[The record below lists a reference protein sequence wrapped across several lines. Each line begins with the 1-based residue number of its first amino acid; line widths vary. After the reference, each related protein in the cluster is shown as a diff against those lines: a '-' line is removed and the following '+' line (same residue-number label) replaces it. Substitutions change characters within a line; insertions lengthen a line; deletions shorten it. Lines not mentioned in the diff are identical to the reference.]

1 MRPNTLAGLD
11 SAEAARRLAGPGL
24 ALDFGAARVRVQ
36 SDVAELV
43 PLLQLLYATLP
54 VLEPAGCFDATVA
67 LMRVGGLRRWFNPQ
81 IQCVT
86 DGVQPFA
93 PFPADTHLPYLEWGM
108 NHALATRV
116 FHHLLLHAGVVA
128 RSDHRAV
135 ILPAVPGSGKSTL
148 TAALTLSGYR
158 LLSDEFG
165 VIDPRTGRLLPMV
178 RPIALKNASV
188 PVIRERGA
196 GAVLGP
202 VFPKTRKGDVAHLAP
217 DAASVAARHV
227 PATPALVVFPR
238 FIAGQPAS
246 LTPVDPGSAMT
257 RLAVNS
263 FNYEFLGL
271 QAFEQVAGLATTL
284 PCRQLVFGDLDAAI
298 ALIDEALDEAPAP
311 EAAGAV
317 DASAEAD
324 A

>member
-11 SAEAARRLAGPGL
+11 SAEVARRLAGPGL
-24 ALDFGAARVRVQ
+24 TLDFGAARVRVRA
-36 SDVAELV
+36 DVPGLIA
-43 PLLQLLYATLP
+43 PLRLLYAAFP
-54 VLEPAGCFDATVA
+54 VLEASGCFDATVT
-67 LMRVGGLRRWFNPQ
+67 LTQVDGMRRWFNPQ
-81 IQCVT
+81 IQCVI

-108 NHALATRV
+108 NHALATRL
-116 FHHLLLHAGVVA
+116 FHYLLLHAGVVA
-128 RSDHRAV
+128 RPDHRAV

-148 TAALTLSGYR
+148 TAALSLSGYR

-165 VIDPRTGRLLPMV
+165 VIDPRSGQLLPMV
-178 RPIALKNASV
+178 RPVALKNASV
-188 PVIRERGA
+188 PVIRGRSAE
-196 GAVLGP
+196 AVLGP

-217 DAASVAARHV
+217 DATSVAARHV

-263 FNYEFLGL
+263 FNYEFLGV
-271 QAFEQVAGLATTL
+271 QAFEQVARLATTL

-298 ALIDEALDEAPAP
+298 ALIDQALDEAPLPSAVAEVP
-311 EAAGAV
+311 TGAGP
-317 DASAEAD
+317 
-324 A
+324 